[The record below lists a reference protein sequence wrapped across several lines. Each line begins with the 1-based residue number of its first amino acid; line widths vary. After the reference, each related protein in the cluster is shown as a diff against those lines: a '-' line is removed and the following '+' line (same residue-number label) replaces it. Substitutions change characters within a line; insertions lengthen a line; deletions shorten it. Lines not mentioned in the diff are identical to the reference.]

1 MLISLIAG
9 VIHSAIG
16 FGFGIVAITFLPL
29 IIDAKTSHIILS
41 VSSVPMLVVA
51 AWTYRH
57 GAQRPPLFIAIV
69 GACIST
75 PLGLFF
81 FEALSLDLLV
91 RLTGAGVLLM
101 VIPSLREK
109 AEAPKKDQ
117 VKPFAKCFA
126 AGLISGFLAGAV
138 SIAGPPIAAFA
149 IRQNWRTDQYKAF
162 VTQFLLVIA
171 IFKAVL
177 LGLRNHINTEIGL
190 EILATSV
197 FSMIGV
203 ILGERIS
210 RKIEAEKSKKL
221 VAFALLSIALIMLL
235 QGSAT

>member
-109 AEAPKKDQ
+109 AEAPNKDQ

-203 ILGERIS
+203 IFGERIS

-221 VAFALLSIALIMLL
+221 VALALLSIALIMLL